1 MADLNTPKLNVQLDT
16 QKAKKVFDEFRT
28 KMASQPINL
37 ELSIDTNTFLSQTK
51 KDIPRL
57 MERVQNSLA
66 QQTSLDI
73 TLNLDF
79 NTVSVIPDSLTKPIE
94 SINKSAISLSQQ
106 LKELRSEFKAFD
118 VPKPLASLSH
128 EFGSLT
134 DGITSTEET
143 YADFV
148 KNLVNVKT
156 MTSVVVKDL
165 MDNLLNKKSIGRLK
179 GGSHSNN
186 MPSLAK
192 CA

>member
-16 QKAKKVFDEFRT
+16 QKAKKIFDEFRT

-37 ELSIDTNTFLSQTK
+37 ELSIDTNTFLSQAK

-106 LKELRSEFKAFD
+106 LKELRSEFKTFD

-128 EFGSLT
+128 EFGSLKE
-134 DGITSTEET
+134 DITSTEET

-165 MDNLLNKKSIGRLK
+165 MDNLLKKKSIGRPK

>member
-37 ELSIDTNTFLSQTK
+37 ELSIDTNTFLSQAK

-143 YADFV
+143 
-148 KNLVNVKT
+148 
-156 MTSVVVKDL
+156 
-165 MDNLLNKKSIGRLK
+165 
-179 GGSHSNN
+179 
-186 MPSLAK
+186 
-192 CA
+192 

>member
-37 ELSIDTNTFLSQTK
+37 ELSIDTNTFLSQAK

-106 LKELRSEFKAFD
+106 LK
-118 VPKPLASLSH
+118 
-128 EFGSLT
+128 
-134 DGITSTEET
+134 
-143 YADFV
+143 
-148 KNLVNVKT
+148 
-156 MTSVVVKDL
+156 
-165 MDNLLNKKSIGRLK
+165 
-179 GGSHSNN
+179 
-186 MPSLAK
+186 
-192 CA
+192 